1 MPKKE
6 ISALQGF
13 LFSFFELIF
22 MHPSILLPQRLE
34 GFPGITFLLVYF
46 FFLLLFAQ
54 LFLLL
59 IVKLLDY
66 E

>member
-22 MHPSILLPQRLE
+22 LYPSILLPRGWR
-34 GFPGITFLLVYF
+34 GFRASHFLLVYF
-46 FFLLLFAQ
+46 FFLLLIAQ

-59 IVKLLDY
+59 FVKLLDY
-66 E
+66 G